1 MLKLNQAEIVTDVI
15 IHIEDNLKDEELCFN
30 ELFVPEMIKDKIISK
45 NPNLNIYYSIP
56 STYKG
61 KLNGLTN
68 TIIREDSEDV
78 PFWKKFFK
86 DSKSDHAIVLKGDS
100 PFFDIDILNEMLE
113 IHLKYLAEF
122 TFSENLPEGFA
133 CEIFSRELVNQIPDT
148 NEKTLSLN
156 EVVKANINKFDVEL
170 FYKDPDIR
178 SKRITFRLNNMRD
191 KKIMENIFNANKSIP
206 SYIDVKNIID
216 SNPKIL
222 FIGPSYIE
230 IELTG
235 KCELD
240 CLFCYRN
247 SLASEHGDM
256 EAKTFE
262 RLIERLRGFDLPY
275 TLCLSGSGEPMEHPE
290 FYSLMETALKENLLE
305 QLIVETNG
313 IRADSNFKNFISKP
327 ENQKVKVIINNN
339 AIDKES
345 YIRFHKKDAFDLVF
359 NNITSLAELNS
370 QEERIYIQIMK
381 INETDELSKESDV
394 KSYLDKYYNFWE
406 NQKLPIILQKQN
418 TYFGRIPDR
427 RYSDLSPAKRTPCWH
442 LQRDL
447 YILSDGTVT
456 FCKQYIDAKNNYGN
470 IKNSGLE
477 EIWNKQKES
486 FLKDYRGELSD
497 CITCDEWYTFNF

>member
-1 MLKLNQAEIVTDVI
+1 VTDVI
-15 IHIEDNLKDEELCFN
+15 IHIEDNLKDEELYFN
-30 ELFVPEMIKDKIISK
+30 DLFVPEMIKDKIINK
-45 NPNLNIYYSIP
+45 NPNINIYYSIP
-56 STYKG
+56 SAYKG
-61 KLNGLTN
+61 KLNDSNN

-78 PFWKKFFK
+78 KFWKKFFNN
-86 DSKSDHAIVLKGDS
+86 SKSDHAIVLNGDS
-100 PFFDIDILNEMLE
+100 PFFDADILNEMLE

-133 CEIFSRELVNQIPDT
+133 CEIFSRELVNQTPDT
-148 NEKTLSLN
+148 TEKTLPLS

-178 SKRITFRLNNMRD
+178 KFRINFKLNNKRD
-191 KKIMENIFNANKSIP
+191 KKIMENIYNINKSIP

-216 SNPKIL
+216 SNPEVL

-230 IELTG
+230 VELTG

-247 SLASEHGDM
+247 SISPAHGDI
-256 EAKTFE
+256 ASKTFSGVLE
-262 RLIERLRGFDLPY
+262 QLRGFDLPY

-313 IRADSNFKNFISKP
+313 VKADVNFKNFISKP
-327 ENQKVKVIINNN
+327 ENHKVKVIINNN

-345 YIRFHKKDAFDLVF
+345 YIRFHKKDFFDSVF

-370 QEERIYIQIMK
+370 PKEKQKQKIEERIYIQIMK

-394 KSYLDKYYNFWE
+394 KSYLDKYYSFWE
-406 NQKLPIILQKQN
+406 NQKVPIILQKQN
-418 TYFGRIPDR
+418 TYFGRITDR

-442 LQRDL
+442 LQRDI
-447 YILSDGTVT
+447 YILSDGTIT
-456 FCKQYIDAKNNYGN
+456 FCKQYIDGKNNYGN
-470 IKNSGLE
+470 IKDCSLK
-477 EIWNKQKES
+477 EIWNKQKDS
-486 FLKDYRGELSD
+486 FLKDYRGELPSD
-497 CITCDEWYTFNF
+497 CKNCDEWYTFNF